1 MRKLLISFLVIFI
14 VVKPVNAYSITEK
27 DKDNIFG
34 VTQPWRKKDD
44 GKWGNLRLNN
54 MIILINYGILPPDN
68 IP

>member
-34 VTQPWRKKDD
+34 VT
-44 GKWGNLRLNN
+44 
-54 MIILINYGILPPDN
+54 
-68 IP
+68 